1 MPTCSVGSGIQGL
14 RKDPSRSHLAPYLSV
29 LQRCREK
36 LVSPSVVHTSERLL
50 RLLSAI
56 VAPNPSE
63 RRPKRTQLG
72 EPPLPLCLT
81 FW

>member
-1 MPTCSVGSGIQGL
+1 MPICSIGGGVRRL
-14 RKDPSRSHLAPYLSV
+14 RKDSSPCYLV
-29 LQRCREK
+29 MLMGLQRCREK